1 MEKFKRAIFSL
12 FAITLLTVPL
22 AGCGNDESDKDSG
35 KEENGVHKPEGHIDD
50 EPSDDELEEKEE

>member
-22 AGCGNDESDKDSG
+22 AGCGNDESENDGG
-35 KEENGVHKPEGHIDD
+35 KEENGVHQPEGHIDD
-50 EPSDDELEEKEE
+50 EPSEEELEKKEK

>member
-22 AGCGNDESDKDSG
+22 AGCGNDESDKDNG
-35 KEENGVHKPEGHIDD
+35 KEENGVHKPEDDVQSTDDKKDD
-50 EPSDDELEEKEE
+50 ENM